1 MPDKNNVTIE
11 YLGLMWSLQCYSQMD
26 NIYYGT
32 RKWLRSFTP
41 DQLQLLLLRHSK
53 FQSCT
58 ILTPRNAIRRD
69 HKNTSLIQLL
79 RISEYLKLQ
88 YSHFSPKCAS
98 KLLTYS
104 RNYPVI
110 TQLLPDYPVK
120 PNYSPITQE
129 NPLIPELPIIT

>member
-1 MPDKNNVTIE
+1 M
-11 YLGLMWSLQCYSQMD
+11 YSTGPG
-26 NIYYGT
+26 NGYG
-32 RKWLRSFTP
+32 
-41 DQLQLLLLRHSK
+41 LLLQTNCKYYCHSK

-58 ILTPRNAIRRD
+58 ILTLRNAIRRD
-69 HKNTSLIQLL
+69 PKNTSLIQLL
-79 RISEYLKLQ
+79 RISEYLKD
-88 YSHFSPKCAS
+88 YNTHNFSPKCAS